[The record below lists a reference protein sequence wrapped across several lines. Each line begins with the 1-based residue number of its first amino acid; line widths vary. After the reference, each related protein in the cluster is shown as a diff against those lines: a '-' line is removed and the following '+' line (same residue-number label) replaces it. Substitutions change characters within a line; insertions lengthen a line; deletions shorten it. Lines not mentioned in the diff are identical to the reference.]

1 VKDKIFFGSLARI
14 SDLESREFDWHP
26 IPREQWEAGD
36 YVVGSVAIP
45 RGGLSNIELTSG
57 RLIEAIEGDLVL
69 GALGI
74 RHATMEVVGSY
85 QAVGPDGRME
95 LLTAGGILGRAT
107 SVSGMFPPL
116 MQIDYRGHAARSGQT
131 LHMRDFAKRP
141 HGQRDYAVPTIL
153 IVGTS
158 MSAGKTTSAKIIIRQ
173 LKRAGFR
180 VVGTKLTGAGR
191 YRDILAMSDAGA
203 DAIFDFVD
211 VGLPSSVLDSEQYR
225 KHLREL
231 LGLIREARPDV
242 VVAEAGA
249 SPLERY
255 NGKVALDELGE
266 AVTFTVLCASDPY
279 AVVGVMRGFDIIPD
293 LVAGLATSTSAGV
306 ELVEKLSGVRALNL
320 LDPSSMPKLHA
331 MLDKTTKR
339 AASAAEGDGRT

>member
-14 SDLESREFDWHP
+14 SDLESREFDCHP
-26 IPREQWEAGD
+26 IARDQWEAGD
-36 YVVGSVAIP
+36 YVVGSIAIP

-57 RLIEAIEGDLVL
+57 RLIQAVDGDLLL

-85 QAVGPDGRME
+85 EAVGADGRME

-116 MQIDYRGHAARSGQT
+116 MQVDYRGHVARSGKT
-131 LHMRDFAKRP
+131 LRMRDFAKRP
-141 HGQRDYAVPTIL
+141 CAESKYAVPTIL

-180 VVGTKLTGAGR
+180 VVGAKLTGAGR

-203 DAIFDFVD
+203 NAIFDFVD
-211 VGLPSSVLDSEQYR
+211 VGLPSSVLDPEQYR
-225 KHLREL
+225 KHLRDL
-231 LGLIREARPDV
+231 LGLIREAKPDI

-255 NGKVALDELGE
+255 NGEVVLDELSQ
-266 AVTFTVLCASDPY
+266 AVSFTVLCASDPY

-293 LVAGLATSTSAGV
+293 LVAGLATSTNAGV
-306 ELVEKLSGVRALNL
+306 ELVEKLSGARALNL
-320 LDPSSMPKLHA
+320 LDPGSIPELRA
-331 MLDKTTKR
+331 MLEK
-339 AASAAEGDGRT
+339 ASR

>member
-1 VKDKIFFGSLARI
+1 MNDKIFFGSVARI
-14 SDLESREFDWHP
+14 SDLESREFDLDP
-26 IPREQWEAGD
+26 VPRERWEAGD
-36 YVVGSVAIP
+36 YVVGSIAIP
-45 RGGLSNIELTSG
+45 RGGLSHIELTSG
-57 RLIEAIEGDLVL
+57 RLIQAVEGDSVL
-69 GALGI
+69 GALGV

-85 QAVGPDGRME
+85 EAVGTDGRME

-107 SVSGMFPPL
+107 SVSAMFPPL
-116 MQIDYRGHAARSGQT
+116 MQVDYRGHAVRAGKT
-131 LHMRDFAKRP
+131 LRMRDFARRP
-141 HGQRDYAVPTIL
+141 REQSEYSVPTIL

-211 VGLPSSVLDSEQYR
+211 VGLPSSVLDPEQYR
-225 KHLREL
+225 KRLRDL

-255 NGKVALDELGE
+255 NGKVVLDELSQ
-266 AVTFTVLCASDPY
+266 AVSFTVLCASDPY
-279 AVVGVMRGFDIIPD
+279 AVVGVMRGFGIIPD
-293 LVAGLATSTSAGV
+293 LVAGLATSTNAGV
-306 ELVEKLSGVRALNL
+306 ELVEKLSGARALNL
-320 LDPSSMPKLHA
+320 LDPGSIPELRA
-331 MLDKTTKR
+331 MLEK
-339 AASAAEGDGRT
+339 ASR

>member
-1 VKDKIFFGSLARI
+1 MDPV
-14 SDLESREFDWHP
+14 
-26 IPREQWEAGD
+26 PRERWEAGD
-36 YVVGSVAIP
+36 YVVGSIAIP
-45 RGGLSNIELTSG
+45 RGGLSHIELTSG
-57 RLIEAIEGDLVL
+57 RLIQAVEGDLVL
-69 GALGI
+69 GSLGV

-85 QAVGPDGRME
+85 EAVGTDGRME

-116 MQIDYRGHAARSGQT
+116 MQVDYRGHAARAGK
-131 LHMRDFAKRP
+131 LLRMCDFARRP
-141 HGQRDYAVPTIL
+141 HEQREYGVPTIL

-211 VGLPSSVLDSEQYR
+211 VGLPSSVLDPERYR
-225 KHLREL
+225 GHLREL
-231 LGLIREARPDV
+231 LGLIREARPDL

-255 NGKVALDELGE
+255 NGEVVLDELGQ
-266 AVTFTVLCASDPY
+266 AISFTVLCASDPY
-279 AVVGVMRGFDIIPD
+279 AVVGVMRGFNIIPD
-293 LVAGLATSTSAGV
+293 LVAGLATSTNAGV
-306 ELVEKLSGVRALNL
+306 ELVEKLSGARALNL
-320 LDPSSMPKLHA
+320 LDPGSIPELRA
-331 MLDKTTKR
+331 MLDR
-339 AASAAEGDGRT
+339 AFR

>member
-1 VKDKIFFGSLARI
+1 MNDKIFFGSVARI
-14 SDLESREFDWHP
+14 SDLESREFDLDP
-26 IPREQWEAGD
+26 VPRERWEAGD
-36 YVVGSVAIP
+36 YVVGSIAIP
-45 RGGLSNIELTSG
+45 RGGLSHIELTSG
-57 RLIEAIEGDLVL
+57 RLIQAVEGDSVL
-69 GALGI
+69 GALGV

-85 QAVGPDGRME
+85 EAVGTDGRME

-107 SVSGMFPPL
+107 SVAAMFPPL
-116 MQIDYRGHAARSGQT
+116 MQVDYRGHAVRAGKT
-131 LHMRDFAKRP
+131 LRMRDFARRP
-141 HGQRDYAVPTIL
+141 REQSEYSVPTIL

-191 YRDILAMSDAGA
+191 YRDVLAMSDAGA

-211 VGLPSSVLDSEQYR
+211 VGLPSSVLDPEQYR
-225 KHLREL
+225 KRLRDL

-255 NGKVALDELGE
+255 NGKVVLDELSQ
-266 AVTFTVLCASDPY
+266 AVSFTVLCASDPY

-293 LVAGLATSTSAGV
+293 LVAGLATSTNAGV
-306 ELVEKLSGVRALNL
+306 ELVEKLSGARALNL
-320 LDPSSMPKLHA
+320 LDPGSIPELRA
-331 MLDKTTKR
+331 MLEK
-339 AASAAEGDGRT
+339 ASR